1 MTRTTTLRAVALAA
15 AACAMSAGAA
25 GSAMAQ
31 SSVTIYGIIDTGV
44 VYTTNA
50 NANGNSVFKM
60 PSLTGSFPSRIG
72 FRGTEDLGGGL
83 QAIFVLE
90 SGFAPDTGAMGQGN
104 RIFGRQSYVGLKSD
118 WGQVTLGRQINMT
131 YISQLKTDVMGPNI
145 FAIGSIDPYLP
156 NARSDNSIGYL
167 GSFSGFTLGATYSFG
182 RDSSATGGPAA
193 TNCAGEVAGNSKACR
208 QVTGLLG
215 YDGKGWG
222 VTSSYDILYGNTG
235 ASGGLTSS
243 DNSDQ
248 RITLNGY
255 FMIGD
260 VKIGGGVVDRRT
272 RAANNTNTDSDLY
285 YLGVSYPLT
294 TALVLD
300 AQVSR
305 LDVKNSPNDVTLSVA
320 RLTYNLSKRTAIYTS
335 LGYIKNG
342 GTSAVAVDAGGSVG
356 AGKNQLGVMS
366 GIRHTF

>member
-1 MTRTTTLRAVALAA
+1 MTRKSTLRAVALAA
-15 AACAMSAGAA
+15 AACATYAGGTGAA
-25 GSAMAQ
+25 LAQ

-60 PSLTGSFPSRIG
+60 PSLTGTFPSRIG
-72 FRGTEDLGGGL
+72 FKGTEDLGGGL
-83 QAIFVLE
+83 QALFVLE
-90 SGFAPDTGAMGQGN
+90 NGFAPDTGAMGQGN
-104 RIFGRQSYVGLKSD
+104 RLFGRQSYVGLKGN
-118 WGQVTLGRQINMT
+118 WGQISLGRQVNMT
-131 YISQLKTDVMGPNI
+131 YLSQLKTDVLGPNI
-145 FAIGSIDPYLP
+145 FAIGSIDNYLP
-156 NARSDNSIGYL
+156 NARSDNAIGYL

-182 RDSSATGGPAA
+182 RDAAGPAGPAA
-193 TNCAGEVAGNSKACR
+193 TNCPGEVAGNSKACR
-208 QVTGLLG
+208 QVTALLG

-235 ASGGLTSS
+235 ASNGLTSS
-243 DNSDQ
+243 DNKDQ
-248 RITLNGY
+248 RVTLNGY

-272 RAANNTNTDSDLY
+272 RAAANTNTDSDLY
-285 YLGVSYPLT
+285 YLGLSYPLS

-320 RLTYNLSKRTAIYTS
+320 RLTYSLSKRTALYTS
-335 LGYIKNG
+335 LGYIKNS
-342 GTSAVAVDAGGSVG
+342 GTSAIAIDAGGSVG
-356 AGKNQLGVMS
+356 AGKNQLGVMT

>member
-1 MTRTTTLRAVALAA
+1 MTRKISLHAVALAA
-15 AACAMSAGAA
+15 ALCAS
-25 GSAMAQ
+25 SAMAQ

-72 FRGTEDLGGGL
+72 FKGTEDLGGGL
-83 QAIFVLE
+83 QAMFVLE
-90 SGFAPDTGAMGQGN
+90 SGFAPDTGAMGQGG
-104 RIFGRQSYVGLKSD
+104 RLFGRQSYVGLKNS
-118 WGQVTLGRQINMT
+118 WGQLMLGRQVNMT
-131 YISQLKTDVMGPNI
+131 YLSQLKTDVMGPNI
-145 FAIGSIDPYLP
+145 FAIGSIDAYLP
-156 NARSDNSIGYL
+156 NARSDNAIGYL
-167 GSFSGFTLGATYSFG
+167 GNFSGFTVGATYSFG
-182 RDSSATGGPAA
+182 RDAAGPAGPAA
-193 TNCAGEVAGNSKACR
+193 TNCPGEVAGNSKACR
-208 QVTGLLG
+208 QVTALLG

-235 ASGGLTSS
+235 ASNGMSSS
-243 DNSDQ
+243 DNTDQ
-248 RITLNGY
+248 RVTLNGY
-255 FMIGD
+255 FMLGD

-272 RAANNTNTDSDLY
+272 RAAANTNTDSDLY
-285 YLGVSYPLT
+285 YLGVSYPLSV
-294 TALVLD
+294 ALVLD

-320 RLTYNLSKRTAIYTS
+320 RLTYNLSKRTAVYGS

-342 GTSAVAVDAGGSVG
+342 GASSVALDAGGTVG
-356 AGKNQLGVMS
+356 AGKNQLGVMT